1 MTGAEI
7 VILVVEII
15 GTVVFAFSG
24 ILVAME
30 KRLDFFGIGLLA
42 LHNRHRRGNHPRF
55 GAGQHT
61 ARGISL
67 ACVFNHRYFYR
78 SGSNGAHP
86 RQYRLCAFRAVF
98 IAYAA
103 GYVFGRGRLGA
114 FCVVGVR
121 TCLQMGYGDNVY
133 LVVFVGMITGVG
145 GGMLRDMMVS
155 RTPQIL
161 RREIYAT
168 AAIIGSLL
176 YYYLRMLIP
185 DMAAFFTSALAVI
198 AIRLLSIKFHINMP
212 KPAKK

>member
-15 GTVVFAFSG
+15 GTIVFAFSG

-42 LHNRHRRGNHPRF
+42 CTTAVGGGIIRDLVLGNTPPVAFRSPIYLI
-55 GAGQHT
+55 T
-61 ARGISL
+61 AIFTAVVAMVLIRINIDF
-67 ACVFNHRYFYR
+67 VR
-78 SGSNGAHP
+78 SGRYLSLMP
-86 RQYRLCAFRAVF
+86 LVTFLDAV
-98 IAYAA
+98 
-103 GYVFGRGRLGA
+103 GLGI

-145 GGMLRDMMVS
+145 GGMLRDIMVS

-185 DMAAFFTSALAVI
+185 DMVAFFTSALAVI
-198 AIRLLSIKFHINMP
+198 AIRLWSIKFHINLP